1 MNRVFH
7 IAMREFVSTALT
19 KGFIFGG
26 IVLPIVLMLLLAVVM
41 PLLLNEKVPKVTG
54 TVAIVDGT
62 GELTDAVAA
71 RFTPEAIKA
80 WQEGRLGEMV
90 EKISEAAEGSPDVN
104 ETLGDATEMIKGNA
118 IDADLKVEKIGTSLS
133 ESELTA
139 AKEPLKTGES
149 MTDGGRMAL
158 VVIDDTAIRAGEAD
172 GTYGGFQ
179 VFVRPKLD
187 DRVQSLIRDA
197 VRDVIRDTRIRR
209 AGFEPERLAAL
220 RTVEQRQTMDVTEDG
235 ERKSLGELNMILQ
248 FAFMFL
254 MMMAVFVSGQYLLTT
269 TIEEKSSR
277 VIELLLASASPRS
290 LMTGKIFGQML
301 VGLFLISVYGA
312 LGWGGLIVASLTNLI
327 SPLLIVWFLCFFFI
341 AYTIIAS
348 MMAAIGSAVNDLR
361 EAQSLMTP
369 VMMVVMIPYML
380 WFPIARDPGGLFATI
395 MSFVPGVGPF
405 VMIIRLSSTQ
415 PPPIWQVLAAI
426 AVGVVSAYIAVWIAA
441 KIFRVGLLMFGKPPN
456 YATMIRWIRM
466 A

>member
-1 MNRVFH
+1 
-7 IAMREFVSTALT
+7 
-19 KGFIFGG
+19 
-26 IVLPIVLMLLLAVVM
+26 
-41 PLLLNEKVPKVTG
+41 
-54 TVAIVDGT
+54 
-62 GELTDAVAA
+62 
-71 RFTPEAIKA
+71 
-80 WQEGRLGEMV
+80 
-90 EKISEAAEGSPDVN
+90 
-104 ETLGDATEMIKGNA
+104 
-118 IDADLKVEKIGTSLS
+118 
-133 ESELTA
+133 
-139 AKEPLKTGES
+139 
-149 MTDGGRMAL
+149 MAL